1 MTLRSAVVA
10 GDFLSPTAYFTFSL
24 LCKVFPSYDPPRLSS
39 LSYLCF
45 SISVL
50 PNIVLVTL
58 PSPFSPLFV
67 HSHLLSHFCPL
78 SCILSFHLFISLL
91 LSCFLYSFCLLSDIS
106 PQFTALL
113 YLPLDIFFST
123 LFLWSLSS
131 FILSPDLYLHI
142 YVCIHMS
149 LLHSRSS
156 ILQLKQNNDF
166 LC

>member
-1 MTLRSAVVA
+1 MLLWQVIFYHQLLISHFLCCARSFLLMTLRV
-10 GDFLSPTAYFTFSL
+10 SL
-24 LCKVFPSYDPPRLSS
+24 LCLIYASVFLSCQTLCWLLYLPPSLRFLSTHTFCLIFVPFHVSSPSIFLFLFFCPVFYTLSVSFLTSHLSS
-39 LSYLCF
+39 
-45 SISVL
+45 
-50 PNIVLVTL
+50 
-58 PSPFSPLFV
+58 
-67 HSHLLSHFCPL
+67 
-78 SCILSFHLFISLL
+78 
-91 LSCFLYSFCLLSDIS
+91 
-106 PQFTALL
+106 LL